1 MQELP
6 IKRDL
11 DEAHRL
17 IDIQVAGMLCSVYQT
32 RTEVI
37 VADAYDNTKIYQIT
51 SREFYHALDEKE
63 D

>member
-1 MQELP
+1 MQNLS

-17 IDIQVAGMLCSVYQT
+17 ADIHIAGMLCSVYQT
-32 RTEVI
+32 QTEVI
-37 VADAYDNTKIYQIT
+37 VADAYDSTKIYQIT
-51 SREFYHALDEKE
+51 SREFYNALDEKE